1 MLVNWLKQFQ
11 PLHSHSTWS
20 KISHPSCPVTKKPS
34 SSKVPANLQPHLS
47 SQNWIRYPFPQPN
60 PFPTPSQVKQWSS
73 KPITVERRRAVPGV
87 GRVCLPGPPK
97 ADPPSVGEAE
107 GRAVREKTQCPPQQP
122 SWQKNLLP
130 TSSQPMNMGLLNQ
143 AVKHVCGFFI

>member
-97 ADPPSVGEAE
+97 ADPPVW
-107 GRAVREKTQCPPQQP
+107 EKRRG
-122 SWQKNLLP
+122 
-130 TSSQPMNMGLLNQ
+130 GLLGRRRN
-143 AVKHVCGFFI
+143 AHHSSPPGKRTCFPPALSP